1 MISWAVAYLLSKF
14 KTLEIDLSIFVI
26 TGMLDTAIV
35 GIIIYIEYLVRR
47 K

>member
-35 GIIIYIEYLVRR
+35 GIIMYGLYRIFG
-47 K
+47 